1 MKKLLNLL
9 LAALMVV
16 TGLFALVGCDG
27 GNSLGV
33 VALSYYNDEDA
44 TIGYNTDLF
53 YRNDLLETGADPC
66 VIKVTEGEYKD
77 WFFLYGTTDTT
88 SCTAY
93 ACWKS
98 KDLTNWQAVSI
109 CFMPQADSWGQ
120 TSLWAPGVIFDPSDG
135 KYYLFYSAVNS
146 ASGYY
151 DGVKYLGMAVSD
163 SPAGPFE
170 QYTGTN
176 GNGDTFTRS
185 DPIFDIRKAK
195 DAPFFQTDYAKE
207 TASYNDKTGFIDA
220 CPFIASDG
228 TKYLYMCRNRNAHK
242 SNIISVVRMT
252 DWATPDY
259 RTYTELT
266 TVNRT
271 TLGGNVEPE
280 RSETTINEAPYMTE
294 RNGKF
299 YLTFSINATTDP
311 EYAVMQAVGDS
322 PLGPFTKVQDSEGG
336 LVIGIDYMVN
346 EWDHVLCCG
355 SHAFVEDGDELWIVY
370 HQDRNRASEGL
381 SGAGSNNRGFACDRV
396 NWVTNQNGLEVLK
409 ANGPTTSPQPLP
421 TSFTG
426 YKNLAPQAKATAKQT
441 VDGTTTNIDD
451 DTCKLLNDNLIR
463 FHYVDIIDEFYAE
476 GIVEVTLT
484 FDDYVT
490 ARSLLIYNSCIFDS
504 AFYRVVRIDFGFRKQ
519 IDGKTY
525 TGIARVDDMYYDLE
539 KYSQLDLGV
548 MRPGAPLIVEFAE
561 MEVNSV
567 TITFVCPEGQENI
580 GVSEIMLMGK

>member
-1 MKKLLNLL
+1 MKKLLNILL
-9 LAALMVV
+9 SAIMVV

-33 VALSYYNDEDA
+33 VELAYYDEENDS
-44 TIGYNTDLF
+44 IGYNNSLF

-98 KDLTNWQAVSI
+98 KDLTNWQSVSI
-109 CFMPQADSWGQ
+109 CYSPESSSWGLA
-120 TSLWAPGVIFDPSDG
+120 SLWAPGVIYDPSDG
-135 KYYLFYSAVNS
+135 KYYLFYSAENS

-151 DGVKYLGMAVSD
+151 KTKYLGMAVSD
-163 SPAGPFE
+163 SPAGPFV
-170 QYTGTN
+170 QYTGVN
-176 GNGDTFTRS
+176 GNGDNITLA

-207 TASYNDKTGFIDA
+207 TDSYKKNTSFIDA

-228 TKYLYMCRNRNAHK
+228 SKYLYMCRSRNAHS
-242 SNIISVVRMT
+242 SNIISVVKMT

-259 RTYTELT
+259 NTYKELT
-266 TVNRT
+266 TLDRT
-271 TLGGNVEPE
+271 TLGGTVQPE
-280 RSETTINEAPYMTE
+280 RSETKINEAPYMTE
-294 RNGKF
+294 RNGKYYF
-299 YLTFSINATTDP
+299 TFSINATTDP

-322 PLGPFTKVQDSEGG
+322 PMGPFTKVQESEGG
-336 LVIGIDYMVN
+336 LVIGIDYMNN

-355 SHAFVEDGDELWIVY
+355 SHAFVMDGDEMWIVY

-381 SGAGSNNRGFACDRV
+381 SGVGSNNRGFACDRV

-421 TSFTG
+421 SSYTG
-426 YKNLAPQAKATAKQT
+426 YTNLALKAKVTATQT
-441 VDGTTTNIDD
+441 VDGTTTDIDD
-451 DTCKLLNDNLIR
+451 DTCKLLNDGLVR
-463 FHYVDIIDEFYAE
+463 FHDIDIIDEFYAE
-476 GIVEVTLT
+476 GVVTVTLA

-490 ARSLLIYNSCIFDS
+490 ARSLVIYNSCLFDS
-504 AFYRVVRIDFGFRKQ
+504 AFYRVARIDFGFRKE

-525 TGIARVDDMYYDLE
+525 TGIARVDDLYYNLE
-539 KYSQLDLGV
+539 KYSQLDLGI
-548 MRPGAPLIVEFAE
+548 MRPGAPLILEFDE
-561 MEVNSV
+561 LQINSV
-567 TITFVCPEGQENI
+567 TITFVCPDGQENI